1 MSLPMWTFHCI
12 KVECSCFLS
21 LYFTACVCRRGSH
34 SRSGTSEAGARCH
47 ELCPVWA
54 AEIQRKWAGLLQFPE
69 FLHSPGMCV
78 CQAKSGRLQ
87 GLRHFIC
94 LNVARQVI
102 LCEEQLFNK
111 CYPSVKLH
119 FQLWNQPL
127 KFMFFLKSRLCF
139 CHFFLPQV
147 LIRRTGIPISLSVLY
162 LTIARQLGVK
172 LEPVNFPSHFLL
184 RWCQGK
190 EGWVTCWTLKLC
202 PQWQKPNLFTA
213 PHPCESV

>member
-111 CYPSVKLH
+111 YVTLLSSCIFSCEINPWNSCFFLNPACVFVTFFSPRFWSAGQEFPSVC
-119 FQLWNQPL
+119 
-127 KFMFFLKSRLCF
+127 LCF
-139 CHFFLPQV
+139 
-147 LIRRTGIPISLSVLY
+147 I
-162 LTIARQLGVK
+162 
-172 LEPVNFPSHFLL
+172 
-184 RWCQGK
+184 
-190 EGWVTCWTLKLC
+190 
-202 PQWQKPNLFTA
+202 
-213 PHPCESV
+213 